1 MIPSESPASVP
12 PFIPAIVMTNMSES
26 VSAEQALRIAGDDFD
41 VHEFYPV
48 PFPDDVP
55 VAELEKISLSKIL
68 NGVRSEC
75 DRLFKTCTEI
85 PQSEFFGTQTEGG
98 ALPEW
103 LSDHHD
109 TFKEAAEC
117 GNAMARAILSALEKP
132 LQLPPGSLLKL
143 HRLQDDSGDFTRILR
158 YAGDPTNDP
167 TRPEGFPPHKDAQTV
182 AILFSWIGGLQIPD
196 PKIPVEGFAV
206 KEEDWRW
213 VKPEPGYAVVNL
225 GDAMEIYTNKLLRSC
240 IHRVFKSP
248 GLQRPHDRY
257 SILFATRPKND
268 SLMKVLESPVI
279 PPGDPTE
286 EPITSLEW
294 GHRIIAAVQSRARAR
309 GARDLDNI

>member
-1 MIPSESPASVP
+1 
-12 PFIPAIVMTNMSES
+12 
-26 VSAEQALRIAGDDFD
+26 
-41 VHEFYPV
+41 
-48 PFPDDVP
+48 
-55 VAELEKISLSKIL
+55 
-68 NGVRSEC
+68 
-75 DRLFKTCTEI
+75 
-85 PQSEFFGTQTEGG
+85 
-98 ALPEW
+98 
-103 LSDHHD
+103 
-109 TFKEAAEC
+109 
-117 GNAMARAILSALEKP
+117 MARAILSALEKP

-158 YAGDPTNDP
+158 YAGDPTNEP

-182 AILFSWIGGLQIPD
+182 AILFAWIGGLQIPD

-257 SILFATRPKND
+257 SVLFATRPKND

-286 EPITSLEW
+286 ESITSLEW